1 MIRELR
7 IQGFKCFSD
16 LSLRLAPMTALC
28 GPNAGGKSTILQ
40 AILLHHC
47 GMERSTIPVNGLFG
61 LQFGDADSLFNRDL
75 HGDMEG
81 KFTIEIQPG
90 AVVEFSSSSSA
101 RVLDVKSTGNSGS
114 QNPMIYLAAERFG
127 PRLVQPEFSSQG
139 LGQFDV
145 GFAGQY
151 TAEVLG
157 SHERDRMREELVP
170 SADSVPGLLLPLV
183 EYYMSQ
189 IFGPIEV
196 QVRANGNA
204 PPSMYFKRP
213 GVQEDWVISTHT
225 GFGITYA
232 LPVIVAGLTA
242 KVGSTFII
250 DSPEAH
256 LHPFAQTAI
265 SKFLSMLAAT
275 GVNVLIETHSD
286 YIVDGIRIAVTSKES
301 KGLRKEDCLLVALNS
316 GPNSADSLAEL
327 TIGDDGRPSDWP
339 RGFFDQHIANM
350 RSLHINTR
358 SSGKG

>member
-1 MIRELR
+1 MIRDLR

-47 GMERSTIPVNGLFG
+47 GMAKSNIPVNGPFG

-75 HGDMEG
+75 HGDLEG
-81 KFTIEIQPG
+81 KFTISIQPG
-90 AVVEFSSSSSA
+90 AVVEFSSSTSA
-101 RVLDVKSTGNSGS
+101 RVLDVKSTRTSES
-114 QNPMIYLAAERFG
+114 QNSMIYLSAERFG

-139 LGQFDV
+139 MGEFDV

-157 SHERDRMREELVP
+157 SHERDRMREELIP
-170 SADSVPGLLLPLV
+170 GSDSVPGLLLPLV

-189 IFGPIEV
+189 IFGAIEV

-213 GVQEDWVISTHT
+213 GVQEDWVLSTHT

-232 LPVIVAGLTA
+232 LPVVVAGLTA
-242 KVGSTFII
+242 EVGSTFII

-256 LHPFAQTAI
+256 LHPSAQTAI

-286 YIVDGIRIAVTSKES
+286 YIIDGIRIAVTSKES
-301 KGLRKEDCLLVALNS
+301 NGLRKEDCLLIAINS
-316 GPNSADSLAEL
+316 GRDGSSSLAEL
-327 TIGDDGRPSDWP
+327 TMGDDGRPSDWP

-358 SSGKG
+358 SSRKE